1 MKLFN
6 GKSAAEEYMSTHTL
20 TFSTPEMTLK
30 KFVYWLSEIIEFQG
44 EQVPRLMIFLETKKD
59 IPQDNESNND
69 NSIYTN
75 LLPDVDE
82 SFRPT
87 GAIADMF
94 NRTDSSSSENKYT
107 DDDHFLK
114 KTGTADSN
122 FLSNS
127 KNQELKFCIECGIKL
142 KYNSKFCIKCGSKQ

>member
-20 TFSTPEMTLK
+20 TFYSRNDIK

-44 EQVPRLMIFLETKKD
+44 EQVPRLMLFLETKKD
-59 IPQDNESNND
+59 IQEDNESNND

-107 DDDHFLK
+107 DDDHLLK
-114 KTGTADSN
+114 KTV
-122 FLSNS
+122 
-127 KNQELKFCIECGIKL
+127 Q
-142 KYNSKFCIKCGSKQ
+142 

>member
-44 EQVPRLMIFLETKKD
+44 EQVPRLMLFLETKKD
-59 IPQDNESNND
+59 IPEDNESNND
-69 NSIYTN
+69 NSIYTS

-87 GAIADMF
+87 GAITDMF

-107 DDDHFLK
+107 DDDQFLK
-114 KTGTADSN
+114 KTGTS
-122 FLSNS
+122 
-127 KNQELKFCIECGIKL
+127 
-142 KYNSKFCIKCGSKQ
+142 

>member
-44 EQVPRLMIFLETKKD
+44 EQVPRLMLFLETKKD
-59 IPQDNESNND
+59 IPEDNESIND

-87 GAIADMF
+87 GAITDMF

-114 KTGTADSN
+114 KTGT
-122 FLSNS
+122 
-127 KNQELKFCIECGIKL
+127 G
-142 KYNSKFCIKCGSKQ
+142 

>member
-30 KFVYWLSEIIEFQG
+30 KFAYWLSEIIEFQG
-44 EQVPRLMIFLETKKD
+44 EQVPRLMLFLETKKD
-59 IPQDNESNND
+59 IPEDNESIND

-87 GAIADMF
+87 GAISDMF

-107 DDDHFLK
+107 DDHFLK